1 MGELTQKVH
10 GLYTDWVL
18 LFFIIF
24 SKLKKVNFFSNF
36 MVISSFWNSA
46 EFPHVPVLAHMV
58 HGLGAVISYFLDY
71 DKSVNTKKC
80 LFCVYLYI
88 RLYTPFDACASFLFQ
103 SLLAVLQYPLDFSQC
118 LKLLSKL
125 FVYCYQTSSFQQW
138 LVP

>member
-1 MGELTQKVH
+1 MADLTQKVH

-18 LFFIIF
+18 LFFTIF

-71 DKSVNTKKC
+71 DKSVNTKNAC
-80 LFCVYLYI
+80 SVYICISGSI
-88 RLYTPFDACASFLFQ
+88 RLVDACASFPF
-103 SLLAVLQYPLDFSQC
+103 SVSFGCITIPAWLLPMFKALIKTIC
-118 LKLLSKL
+118 LLLSD
-125 FVYCYQTSSFQQW
+125 
-138 LVP
+138 

>member
-1 MGELTQKVH
+1 MADLTQKVH

-24 SKLKKVNFFSNF
+24 SKLKKVNYFSNF

-88 RLYTPFDACASFLFQ
+88 RLYTPRWCLCEFPFSVSFGCITIPAW
-103 SLLAVLQYPLDFSQC
+103 LLPMFKALIKTIC
-118 LKLLSKL
+118 LLLSD
-125 FVYCYQTSSFQQW
+125 
-138 LVP
+138 

>member
-1 MGELTQKVH
+1 MTDLTQKVH

-88 RLYTPFDACASFLFQ
+88 RFYTPCWCLCEFPFSVSFGCITIPAW
-103 SLLAVLQYPLDFSQC
+103 LLPMFKALIKTIC
-118 LKLLSKL
+118 LLLS
-125 FVYCYQTSSFQQW
+125 Y
-138 LVP
+138 